1 MIQHTLYCTTYVLYL
16 RCDINKTCVCLP
28 LGLFYITTPVSTITL
43 MVVHI
48 YLTLS
53 ITSQHTSFPMLTT
66 APLDRA
72 SLVPSNRP
80 SLEDFN
86 SKVS

>member
-1 MIQHTLYCTTYVLYL
+1 
-16 RCDINKTCVCLP
+16 
-28 LGLFYITTPVSTITL
+28 
-43 MVVHI
+43 MVVYI

-72 SLVPSNRP
+72 SLVPSNCP
-80 SLEDFN
+80 SLEESN